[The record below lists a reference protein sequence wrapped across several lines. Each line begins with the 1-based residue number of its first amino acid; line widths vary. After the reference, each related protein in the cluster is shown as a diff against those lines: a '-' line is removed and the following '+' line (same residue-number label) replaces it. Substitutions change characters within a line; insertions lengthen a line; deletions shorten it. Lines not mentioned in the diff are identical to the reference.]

1 MPRDKKRQFSTDTCN
16 KMSCA
21 YTHART
27 QTRGHT
33 EHEKRTKIRGKFCH
47 LTARSLVGIA
57 KGNPDFVRVQLRS
70 PQTTIHLNGL
80 CDVTASLHIHCMNLG
95 SLLRADC

>member
-1 MPRDKKRQFSTDTCN
+1 MPRDKKRQFNTDTCD
-16 KMSCA
+16 KMSFA
-21 YTHART
+21 YTHTRT

-33 EHEKRTKIRGKFCH
+33 EHEKRTKIRGTFCY
-47 LTARSLVGIA
+47 LTARIA
-57 KGNPDFVRVQLRS
+57 RGNPDIVRVQLRS

-95 SLLRADC
+95 SL